1 MFSHRIES
9 SARESEYPEV
19 YNAGRIPGSSPGWG
33 NSWAFF
39 VSIREGN
46 NIGVIPAKAGI
57 HEVLQK
63 LQNAGFPLS
72 RE

>member
-1 MFSHRIES
+1 
-9 SARESEYPEV
+9 
-19 YNAGRIPGSSPGWG
+19 
-33 NSWAFF
+33 

-46 NIGVIPAKAGI
+46 NIGVTPAKAGI

-63 LQNAGFPLS
+63 LQNAGFAFAGMTENAGAGFPLS